1 MSYDNILPGEC
12 VLYVKAKDTLARQ
25 YVIITHCLFN
35 LDADL
40 ALVLARPLVLI
51 SLTELLQREDLG
63 VNDRS
68 KLIRVGLN
76 STAHILHL
84 GTASNKETSGSAEVG
99 KAVEETRV
107 ALISAANEANNRDD
121 TVDLD
126 SVEGLLHGCRT
137 SNLDDVVDTSTAGEF
152 LGLGSPLRSLAVVD
166 DVVSTKLLKKLSLL
180 SRAGSSDDL
189 CTSSL
194 GELNS
199 KDTNTTGTL
208 SENPLA
214 GEELLALKTVQ
225 TVPGS
230 ETSAGE
236 SSSLVE
242 VEVRG
247 HGDKAVLIEGTDGA
261 EGSVSYTT
269 ETGLDAE
276 LVERSANVALVEE
289 SDDLVAGTEAGD
301 VLADG
306 EDSAGAI
313 GAGDDAVLGGERVLS
328 EREDEIAV
336 VEGSTLDL
344 DEDLAVTELGN
355 RLLAELQTAEV
366 LSITG
371 RDGPLLDSL
380 GNRLSH
386 CEV

>member
-1 MSYDNILPGEC
+1 M
-12 VLYVKAKDTLARQ
+12 
-25 YVIITHCLFN
+25 
-35 LDADL
+35 
-40 ALVLARPLVLI
+40 
-51 SLTELLQREDLG
+51 
-63 VNDRS
+63 
-68 KLIRVGLN
+68 
-76 STAHILHL
+76 
-84 GTASNKETSGSAEVG
+84 
-99 KAVEETRV
+99 
-107 ALISAANEANNRDD
+107 
-121 TVDLD
+121 
-126 SVEGLLHGCRT
+126 
-137 SNLDDVVDTSTAGEF
+137 VDTNTAGEL

-166 DVVSTKLLKKLSLL
+166 DVVSTKLLKKLGLL

-199 KDTNTTGTL
+199 KDANTTGTL

-214 GEELLALKTVQ
+214 REELLALKTVQ

-230 ETSAGE
+230 ETSAGK

-247 HGDKAVLIEGTDGA
+247 HGDKTVLVKGTDGA
-261 EGSVSYTT
+261 ESSVSYTT
-269 ETGLDAE
+269 KTGLDAE
-276 LVERSANVALVEE
+276 LVERTADVALVEE
-289 SDDLVAGTEAGD
+289 SDDLVTGAEAGD

-313 GAGDDAVLGGERVLS
+313 GAGDDAVLGGEGVLS

-336 VEGSTLDL
+336 VEGSALDCEVLEDVIGVEVKLGHTL

-355 RLLAELQTAEV
+355 RLLAELQTAKV

-371 RDGPLLDSL
+371 GDGPLLDSL
-380 GNRLSH
+380 GDRLSH
-386 CEV
+386 CEG

>member
-1 MSYDNILPGEC
+1 
-12 VLYVKAKDTLARQ
+12 
-25 YVIITHCLFN
+25 
-35 LDADL
+35 
-40 ALVLARPLVLI
+40 VLARPLVLI
-51 SLTELLQREDLG
+51 SLAELLKSEHLG

-84 GTASNKETSGSAEVG
+84 STASNKETSGSAEVR

-107 ALISAANEANNRDD
+107 ALISAANKADNGDD

-126 SVEGLLHGCRT
+126 GVEGLLHGCRT
-137 SNLDDVVDTSTAGEF
+137 SNLDDVVNTSTAGEL
-152 LGLGSPLRSLAVVD
+152 LGLSTPLRSLAVVD

-180 SRAGSSDDL
+180 SRAGSSNDL

-199 KDTNTTGTL
+199 KDTNTTSTL
-208 SENPLA
+208 SENPLT
-214 GEELLALKTVQ
+214 GEELLALETVE

-242 VEVRG
+242 VEVRR
-247 HGDKAVLIEGTDGA
+247 HADKTLLIESTDSA
-261 EGSVSYTT
+261 ESSIGHTT
-269 ETGLDAE
+269 QTGLDAE
-276 LVERSANVALVEE
+276 LVERSADVALVEE

-306 EDSAGAI
+306 EDGAGAI
-313 GAGDDAVLGGERVLS
+313 GAGDDAVLSGERVLS

-336 VEGSTLDL
+336 VEGSTL
-344 DEDLAVTELGN
+344 N
-355 RLLAELQTAEV
+355 YEV
-366 LSITG
+366 LEDARSV
-371 RDGPLLDSL
+371 
-380 GNRLSH
+380 N
-386 CEV
+386 

>member
-1 MSYDNILPGEC
+1 MY
-12 VLYVKAKDTLARQ
+12 YTLKPKTHVARQ
-25 YVIITHCLFN
+25 YIIITHCLVN

-84 GTASNKETSGSAEVG
+84 GTASNKETSGGAEVG

-107 ALISAANEANNRDD
+107 ALISATNEANNRDD

-199 KDTNTTGTL
+199 KDTNTTSTL

-336 VEGSTLDL
+336 VEGSTLDC
-344 DEDLAVTELGN
+344 
-355 RLLAELQTAEV
+355 EV
-366 LSITG
+366 LE
-371 RDGPLLDSL
+371 DC
-380 GNRLSH
+380 
-386 CEV
+386 CECAK

>member
-1 MSYDNILPGEC
+1 M
-12 VLYVKAKDTLARQ
+12 
-25 YVIITHCLFN
+25 
-35 LDADL
+35 
-40 ALVLARPLVLI
+40 LARPLVLI
-51 SLTELLQREDLG
+51 SLTELLQRENLG

-68 KLIRVGLN
+68 ELIRVGLN
-76 STAHILHL
+76 STAHVLHL
-84 GTASNKETSGSAEVG
+84 STTSNKETSGSAEVG

-107 ALISAANEANNRDD
+107 VLTSAANEADNRDD
-121 TVDLD
+121 TVNLD
-126 SVEGLLHGCRT
+126 GVEGLLHGCRAG
-137 SNLDDVVDTSTAGEF
+137 NLDNVVDTSAAGKL

-189 CTSSL
+189 GSSSL

-199 KDTNTTGTL
+199 KDANTTGTL

-214 GEELLALKTVQ
+214 GEELLALKTVK

-236 SSSLVE
+236 GSSLVE

-247 HGDKAVLIEGTDGA
+247 HGDKTVLIEGTDGA
-261 EGSVSYTT
+261 ESSVGYTT

-276 LVERSANVALVEE
+276 LVERSADVALVEE

-313 GAGDDAVLGGERVLS
+313 GAGDDAVLGREGVLS
-328 EREDEIAV
+328 EREDKIAV
-336 VEGSTLDL
+336 VEGSTLDCEVLEDCCGCEVKLELTL
-344 DEDLAVTELGN
+344 DEDLAVAELGN

-371 RDGPLLDSL
+371 GDGPLLDSL

-386 CEV
+386 CEVWS